1 MTGFFNTGGGEP
13 EMEGMQPQHQQQQT
27 HNNPVQPSMGGGRRR
42 RGSRRSRRG
51 RKGRG
56 GYLTEVLSSAA
67 LLGATQFAK
76 GRANYGYTG
85 KNNYGS
91 RKRRSSRR
99 SRRSRRSSSR
109 R

>member
-1 MTGFFNTGGGEP
+1 MTGFFNTGGDVNKES
-13 EMEGMQPQHQQQQT
+13 EHQQIIE
-27 HNNPVQPSMGGGRRR
+27 NPPMGGGRRR

>member
-1 MTGFFNTGGGEP
+1 MTEFLGMAGGADEKL
-13 EMEGMQPQHQQQQT
+13 EHQLT
-27 HNNPVQPSMGGGRRR
+27 KENQPSMGGGRRR

-56 GYLTEVLSSAA
+56 GYLVDVLGATA

-85 KNNYGS
+85 RNNYGS

>member
-1 MTGFFNTGGGEP
+1 MSDFPIVGGDVYEQLQNP
-13 EMEGMQPQHQQQQT
+13 LQT
-27 HNNPVQPSMGGGRRR
+27 HNTQPSMGGGRRR

-76 GRANYGYTG
+76 GRANYG
-85 KNNYGS
+85 S

-99 SRRSRRSSSR
+99 SRRSSR
-109 R
+109 RR

>member
-1 MTGFFNTGGGEP
+1 MTGFFDMGGGE
-13 EMEGMQPQHQQQQT
+13 EDKQLENLQP
-27 HNNPVQPSMGGGRRR
+27 MAGGRRR

-51 RKGRG
+51 RRGRG

-76 GRANYGYTG
+76 GRSS
-85 KNNYGS
+85 YGS

-99 SRRSRRSSSR
+99 SRRSSR
-109 R
+109 RR

>member
-1 MTGFFNTGGGEP
+1 MAEFLGMAGGEDDQL
-13 EMEGMQPQHQQQQT
+13 EHQLTKENQQ
-27 HNNPVQPSMGGGRRR
+27 SMSGGRRR

-56 GYLTEVLSSAA
+56 GYLVDVLGATA

-85 KNNYGS
+85 RNNYGS

>member
-1 MTGFFNTGGGEP
+1 MSGLFSMGGSDD
-13 EMEGMQPQHQQQQT
+13 MEGMQPQQQQQQ
-27 HNNPVQPSMGGGRRR
+27 HNSPMAGGRRR

-51 RKGRG
+51 RRGRG

-76 GRANYGYTG
+76 GRSSYGYTG

-99 SRRSRRSSSR
+99 SRRSSR
-109 R
+109 RR

>member
-1 MTGFFNTGGGEP
+1 MTDFPSFGGSDDVE
-13 EMEGMQPQHQQQQT
+13 QLQNQQQT
-27 HNNPVQPSMGGGRRR
+27 HNNQLKAPMSGGRRR

>member
-1 MTGFFNTGGGEP
+1 MSDFPIVGGDVYEQLQNP
-13 EMEGMQPQHQQQQT
+13 LQT
-27 HNNPVQPSMGGGRRR
+27 HNTQPSMGGGRRR

>member
-1 MTGFFNTGGGEP
+1 MQDFLMGGGEND
-13 EMEGMQPQHQQQQT
+13 EHQLTKETQLT
-27 HNNPVQPSMGGGRRR
+27 KENLTSMTGGRRR

-51 RKGRG
+51 RRGRG

-76 GRANYGYTG
+76 GRSSYGYTG

-99 SRRSRRSSSR
+99 SRRSSR
-109 R
+109 RR

>member
-1 MTGFFNTGGGEP
+1 MQDLFMGGGDEN
-13 EMEGMQPQHQQQQT
+13 EQLEQLQNKETQPMT
-27 HNNPVQPSMGGGRRR
+27 GGRRR

-56 GYLTEVLSSAA
+56 GYLTEVLSAAA

>member
-1 MTGFFNTGGGEP
+1 MSGFLMGGRDEV
-13 EMEGMQPQHQQQQT
+13 EGLDMQQP
-27 HNNPVQPSMGGGRRR
+27 NNPMAGGRRR

-51 RKGRG
+51 RRGRG

-76 GRANYGYTG
+76 GRSS
-85 KNNYGS
+85 YGS

-99 SRRSRRSSSR
+99 SRRSSR
-109 R
+109 RR